1 MIDIFLILLITAFAV
16 YCSSESYD
24 KNFENFFYWLERTKV
39 PLVFINM
46 IKIIVIP
53 KRLPKHVLKNKKLK
67 LDLIRNYQL
76 KKITII
82 SLKPKA
88 QN

>member
-24 KNFENFFYWLERTKV
+24 KNFKNFFYWLERTKV

-53 KRLPKHVLKNKKLK
+53 IAFLLPYIGVIWIAVVLGMFVFHYLWLPLK
-67 LDLIRNYQL
+67 SFFGIY
-76 KKITII
+76 
-82 SLKPKA
+82 
-88 QN
+88 